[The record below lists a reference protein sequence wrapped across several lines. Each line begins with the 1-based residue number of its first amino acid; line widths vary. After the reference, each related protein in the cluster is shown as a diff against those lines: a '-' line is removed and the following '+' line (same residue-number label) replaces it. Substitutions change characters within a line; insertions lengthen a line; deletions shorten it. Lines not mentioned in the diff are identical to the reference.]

1 MTAPRSLLATAW
13 ASFASAA
20 PAVVVTLAF
29 LALVAAPRAPVVA
42 QTAGAALQQGG
53 AAEAAAIERQGP
65 ADDEVTFE
73 LSVEDW
79 VETRTATV
87 RLAADL
93 AVESGRFDA
102 ARQDLVATLRGLD
115 AGAEWRVVDFS
126 KLGDDAGFE
135 RWNVVAEARV
145 PEAVVGGLASKLRE
159 ATRPGRALK
168 VDAIDYTPTR
178 AEREAVLER
187 LRGQIYARVGG
198 EIAALNAA
206 FPDRRFRV
214 RVIDLSPGF
223 RPEQRAMPMVATMRG
238 DAAPKAADASGWLAG
253 SEKAIL
259 AARVVLAAAVD

>member
-1 MTAPRSLLATAW
+1 MTAPRTLPATVS
-13 ASFASAA
+13 ASFASTLPALLIALAALAMAVPGA
-20 PAVVVTLAF
+20 PALAQTT
-29 LALVAAPRAPVVA
+29 VAAVEQDGADDRAA
-42 QTAGAALQQGG
+42 T
-53 AAEAAAIERQGP
+53 IERQGP
-65 ADDEVTFE
+65 ADDEVNFE

-135 RWNVVAEARV
+135 RWSVVAEARV

-168 VDAIDYTPTR
+168 IDAIDYTPTR
-178 AEREAVLER
+178 AEREAVIER
-187 LRGQIYARVGG
+187 LRGEIYGRVGR